1 MIPKGSAWASSLAMA
16 TTSEAPTAR
25 GYRVRQGDSLYR
37 IAGKF
42 NVSIND
48 IISWNA
54 LQPNKY
60 LQPGQKLTLYVSGT

>member
-1 MIPKGSAWASSLAMA
+1 MLNYLPSAILAESSAQ
-16 TTSEAPTAR
+16 PQ

-48 IISWNA
+48 IIAWNE
-54 LQPNKY
+54 LDPGKY
-60 LQPGQKLTLYVSGT
+60 LQPGQRLTLYVQGG